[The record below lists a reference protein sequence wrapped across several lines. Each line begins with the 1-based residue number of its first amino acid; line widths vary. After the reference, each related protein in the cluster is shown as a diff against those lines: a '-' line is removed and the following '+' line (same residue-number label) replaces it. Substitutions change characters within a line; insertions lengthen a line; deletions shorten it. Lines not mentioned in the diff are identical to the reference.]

1 MPLAPFLTHAP
12 DSASRSLCLLSLM
25 LPHSGSFLPPSDLL
39 TPSFSFTTQLQS
51 RRSCPVFPR
60 GSHLFA
66 KPANYAS
73 VRAVI
78 QFTSDGRSLCTW
90 MTMEKGK
97 DRKLQPLPAPTRPYL
112 PGREEASLAM
122 QSLVTGVEKDRKE
135 LQWQNWSIALTRP
148 DSRTGTLQR
157 ATQRQKV
164 ASSRPGAVG
173 CAGEMGADC

>member
-1 MPLAPFLTHAP
+1 
-12 DSASRSLCLLSLM
+12 
-25 LPHSGSFLPPSDLL
+25 
-39 TPSFSFTTQLQS
+39 
-51 RRSCPVFPR
+51 
-60 GSHLFA
+60 
-66 KPANYAS
+66 
-73 VRAVI
+73 
-78 QFTSDGRSLCTW
+78 
-90 MTMEKGK
+90 MEKGK